1 TLVQISIIIFVAG
14 SVLAGFAHNVDLLLA
29 ARVVQGIGMGGLT
42 ALVQAIIGSIVAPRE
57 RGRYSGYMGAV
68 MAVSMSGGPILGGVI
83 VDSPLGW
90 RWCFFV
96 CVPLAVIALV
106 LLHRT
111 LR

>member
-1 TLVQISIIIFVAG
+1 
-14 SVLAGFAHNVDLLLA
+14 
-29 ARVVQGIGMGGLT
+29 MGGLT
-42 ALVQAIIGSIVAPRE
+42 ALVVAIIGSIVSPRE

-96 CVPLAVIALV
+96 CVPLAVIALF
-106 LLHRT
+106 LLQKT
-111 LR
+111 LHIKTEIARNTSRSTGSAPRC